1 MGETEVA
8 LRTRTRVLLILEFL
22 ICVLPAM
29 IFYVY
34 HFPVGLF
41 WVRRVAELAK
51 TGTTDLFTTSI
62 ALIFVAGG
70 LGLLSLCSLMVA
82 RLSGR
87 GFPGRTV
94 LAGLLAGLAASLGL
108 LILNG
113 YAGAYWVDYGLFG
126 LPILVGAH
134 LLYSG
139 MRHEAK
145 PPNTPDRALP

>member
-1 MGETEVA
+1 
-8 LRTRTRVLLILEFL
+8 LILELL
-22 ICVLPAM
+22 IGALPACV
-29 IFYVY
+29 FYVY

-41 WVRRVAELAK
+41 WVRRVLELAK
-51 TGTTDLFTTSI
+51 TGTTNFFTTSI

-113 YAGAYWVDYGLFG
+113 YVGAYWIDYGVFG

-139 MRHEAK
+139 MRHEARR
-145 PPNTPDRALP
+145 PNTPDRALP